1 SAARSGT
8 RRPRSSPAAAASFSR
23 PVQPVVMSQDSVGPR
38 TVPTLLLAG
47 LLMLA
52 PRAHAAPA
60 ADTRGHV
67 PGHVAAQLHFDTAG
81 HARFPFEV
89 GGRHVWVR
97 GRVNGADSVWIVIDT
112 GASSSILDQ
121 SVSSHLG
128 LKTAGELHS
137 LGLGGAQNSLLVKD
151 VTIELPGFSIHRP
164 TIGCID
170 MSAINR
176 QAGRPMDVVV
186 GYEPFPHSLLPLH

>member
-1 SAARSGT
+1 
-8 RRPRSSPAAAASFSR
+8 
-23 PVQPVVMSQDSVGPR
+23 
-38 TVPTLLLAG
+38 
-47 LLMLA
+47 
-52 PRAHAAPA
+52 
-60 ADTRGHV
+60 
-67 PGHVAAQLHFDTAG
+67 
-81 HARFPFEV
+81 
-89 GGRHVWVR
+89 
-97 GRVNGADSVWIVIDT
+97 DSVWIVIAT

-186 GYEPFPHSLLPLH
+186 GYELFRDCVVRIVFPGRMVDVWDPSAAPTDLPR